1 MFGSQPPQL
10 STFVLYANPQS
21 MVSAWCDVAVCHDD
35 MSVIAAASS
44 KTTYIDMLT
53 FCSELSFLGNPV
65 YTKLSVNE
73 KISLVQLFELLE
85 LVINALFLS
94 VCLSVSLTLCFYLCF
109 SLLLSVFLF
118 LWLSL
123 SVSWCLSVPR
133 ALSLCVCVSH
143 NSKTTTKPIV
153 TWPEA
158 SKAPNLVRHHPQTW
172 VQLKGR

>member
-85 LVINALFLS
+85 LVLNALFLS
-94 VCLSVSLTLCFYLCF
+94 VCLSVWLFASISVSLSYSLFFCF
-109 SLLLSVFLF
+109 SGSLYLF
-118 LWLSL
+118 LGVCLFLARSL
-123 SVSWCLSVPR
+123 SVCVCLTIPKQL
-133 ALSLCVCVSH
+133 LSLLS
-143 NSKTTTKPIV
+143 
-153 TWPEA
+153 
-158 SKAPNLVRHHPQTW
+158 L
-172 VQLKGR
+172 GRRPVKHRT